1 MPTAAEVLA
10 KVQEDHEWTLDP
22 LYIQSTDGIMRTLR
36 FHQAALKALA
46 ELIDGHSIVA
56 PVAVAPVVPI
66 HKKAEPEPHNKK
78 HR

>member
-22 LYIQSTDGIMRTLR
+22 LYIQTTDGIMRTLR

-46 ELIDGHSIVA
+46 ELIDGHSTVA
-56 PVAVAPVVPI
+56 TPAPVVPL

>member
-46 ELIDGHSIVA
+46 ELIDEHSTA
-56 PVAVAPVVPI
+56 ATSAPVVPL

>member
-22 LYIQSTDGIMRTLR
+22 LYVQSTDGIMRTLR

-46 ELIDGHSIVA
+46 ELIDGQHTVA
-56 PVAVAPVVPI
+56 PAAPVVPI

>member
-1 MPTAAEVLA
+1 MEVLA

-22 LYIQSTDGIMRTLR
+22 LYVQSTDGIMRTLR

-46 ELIDGHSIVA
+46 ELIDGHSTVA
-56 PVAVAPVVPI
+56 PVAAAAPVVPI

>member
-1 MPTAAEVLA
+1 MPTAMEVLA

-46 ELIDGHSIVA
+46 ELIDANSKPA
-56 PVAVAPVVPI
+56 AETVVPI
-66 HKKAEPEPHNKK
+66 HKKAEPEAPHKK

>member
-22 LYIQSTDGIMRTLR
+22 LYIQTTDGIMRTLR

-46 ELIDGHSIVA
+46 ELIDGHSNADKVA
-56 PVAVAPVVPI
+56 SVTPI

>member
-1 MPTAAEVLA
+1 MPTAMEVLA

-22 LYIQSTDGIMRTLR
+22 LYLQSTDGIMRTLR

-46 ELIDGHSIVA
+46 ELIDAQHT
-56 PVAVAPVVPI
+56 PVAAPVVPMT
-66 HKKAEPEPHNKK
+66 KKADPEPHKK

>member
-22 LYIQSTDGIMRTLR
+22 LYIQTTDGIMRTLR

-46 ELIDGHSIVA
+46 ELIDNRHPGDNQA
-56 PVAVAPVVPI
+56 APVVPI